1 MLKLEN
7 VSVFYGH
14 VNALKGVSLEATEG
28 ELIAVIGGNGA
39 GKTTLLKTI
48 AGLLKPG
55 VGRIFFKGRE
65 ITHQRADQ
73 IVKMGLSLCPEER
86 QLFVKMSVR
95 ENLEMGAYF
104 RHDDCRADFQKV
116 YELFPRLADRKHQRA
131 SSLSGGEQQMLAIG
145 RALMSKPE
153 LILFDEPSLGLA
165 PNLRD
170 EVTRTLQI
178 LNAGGKTIILVEQHV
193 EQAFKIAQRGY
204 VLENGRIVLSDCIE
218 SLTNSAQIKKAYLGG

>member
-14 VNALKGVSLEATEG
+14 VNALKEVSLEATPG
-28 ELIAVIGGNGA
+28 ELVAVIGANGA

-48 AGLLKPG
+48 AGLLKPR

-104 RHDDCRADFQKV
+104 RRDDYRADYQKV
-116 YELFPRLADRKHQRA
+116 YELFPRLADRRHQRA

-145 RALMSKPE
+145 RALMSNPE

-178 LNAGGKTIILVEQHV
+178 LNAGGKTIVLVEQHV

-218 SLTNSAQIKKAYLGG
+218 SLKNSPQIKKAYLGG